1 MRARGLLHRRRTA
14 LCTSFTAAAAC
25 AAAALAAPAFAPLQ
39 IYAVGAEG
47 QSVAIA
53 DVTGDGHADVLL
65 TDNTRLFVFHGSA
78 GGSLAKP
85 VVLPLAGPGSTE
97 WNAGVAVADLNRDG
111 RADVAVADKSGV
123 RLFVQRRGRFAPS
136 RDIALPFA
144 AEEVTAADLNG
155 DRRPDLVVS
164 GRIEQT
170 TTPELYLLVNGRSGW
185 HAQKIDDFW
194 SMAICIGDV
203 NGDGHPDIVPL
214 PPGTT
219 ATPSV
224 RLYLGDGRG
233 SFVRRDIQVA
243 SQPVD
248 APSALAVGDVTGDH
262 RADLVFVN
270 EINSPRSHL
279 AVMAGGSSGSL
290 AAPTLYPSHDNPDA
304 VAIADLNGDR
314 RNDVAVLH
322 GGFKELGIYYQGLS
336 GTLGAEQLIGI
347 PYSTRY
353 DPNALAIGN
362 LDAGR
367 HPDIAIAD
375 NGYTKGLLV
384 LRQA

>member
-1 MRARGLLHRRRTA
+1 MRASGLLRGRRTA
-14 LCTSFTAAAAC
+14 LSALLTAAAAC

-39 IYAVGAEG
+39 IYPVGAEG

-65 TDNTRLFVFHGSA
+65 TDTTRLFVFQGSA
-78 GGSLAKP
+78 RGSLAKP
-85 VVLPLAGPGSTE
+85 IVLPLAGPGATE
-97 WNAGVAVADLNRDG
+97 WNAGLAVADVNRDG
-111 RADVAVADKSGV
+111 RADVAVAGKSGV

-136 RDIALPFA
+136 RDIPLPFTA
-144 AEEVTAADLNG
+144 VEVTAADLNG

-164 GRIEQT
+164 GRIEQVT
-170 TTPELYLLVNGRSGW
+170 APELYLLMNGRSGW
-185 HAQKIDDFW
+185 HAQKIDDYW

-233 SFVRRDIQVA
+233 NFARRDIQVA

-248 APSALAVGDVTGDH
+248 APSALAVGDVTGDG

-270 EINSPRSHL
+270 DANSPRSHL

-290 AAPTLYPSHDNPDA
+290 AAPTLYPSYDTPDA

-314 RNDVAVLH
+314 RNDIAVLH
-322 GGFKELGIYYQGLS
+322 GGFKKLGIYYQGPAGS
-336 GTLGAEQLIGI
+336 LGAEQLTDI
-347 PYSTRY
+347 PYSSRFN
-353 DPNALAIGN
+353 PNALAIGN
-362 LDAGR
+362 IDAGR

-384 LRQA
+384 LRQP